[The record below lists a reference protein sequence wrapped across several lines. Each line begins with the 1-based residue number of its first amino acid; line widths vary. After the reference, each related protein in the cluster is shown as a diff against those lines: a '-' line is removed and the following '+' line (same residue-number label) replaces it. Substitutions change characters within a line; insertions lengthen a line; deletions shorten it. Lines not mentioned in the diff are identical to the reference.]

1 MTAHL
6 ESTAAKL
13 LVTCLK
19 EDGMDA
25 KLAGRGHGLLD
36 VIEEDPTGCATR

>member
-1 MTAHL
+1 MGLQTSL
-6 ESTAAKL
+6 NISDGL
-13 LVTCLK
+13 SSFLK